1 MQNERIFYM
10 DKAVDLFSS
19 LRGEKVS
26 ERIDN
31 AHLGAMGA
39 VNVQVWTSVLGGTL
53 QYETSNG
60 GCTLRVIHTETV
72 LEENIQDG
80 WVVCSER
87 MPEAG
92 DDMIVFTDDIVMSG
106 VSYSKKKGFYLQA
119 LGYDDD
125 EPVDNVTHWMPLPA
139 APQQEV

>member
-1 MQNERIFYM
+1 MLQSFGNSEQLNSPVIPDGLRLALSNAGIAAPESDEMMAATCEKHIQALVTWVKERKPFRS
-10 DKAVDLFSS
+10 AV
-19 LRGEKVS
+19 
-26 ERIDN
+26 IP
-31 AHLGAMGA
+31 
-39 VNVQVWTSVLGGTL
+39 
-53 QYETSNG
+53 
-60 GCTLRVIHTETV
+60 
-72 LEENIQDG
+72 DG
-80 WVVCSER
+80 WVACSER

-139 APQQEV
+139 APQQEVK